1 MGCKSLANKAD
12 CTTGSGALVLQ
23 TYAALIMPDIGNA
36 TGASLTLSNGLRL
49 SNLSPDQAVATDS
62 SKNLVS
68 IPNTGTGNNVLQVSP
83 TLVTPILGNATYTTL
98 DAGTL
103 LGKRRIVTY
112 SATTNNEQFN
122 GIGTIP
128 EGQVY
133 QVDATTASHI
143 FYAATS
149 STTSN
154 ELFRVRG
161 TGGFVVGGDSTFNGG
176 VVVGGN
182 STFNG
187 GVVVGGNSTFNGG
200 VVVDGA
206 STFNTSLTTPLIN
219 FGSFPFTYSRGVWT
233 PVMRT
238 LRGIGL
244 AVDLEVIDWAAVE
257 GPVEILTNNGYY
269 TKIGSQ
275 VTVFY
280 EVVTRF
286 WGNGNDSF
294 AYRTPI
300 IQGLP
305 FKCSTSGTPI
315 KVRMAGVMDD
325 AGFPNG
331 YILGLPVPFLV
342 TMDGG
347 YTATVLEEGY
357 VFETKAPPFYVNN
370 KTWTADGYT
379 MTINCAQ
386 SQYIVTLSGVTV
398 LWSGLEGNLY
408 NANVL
413 LGSQYTARFVG
424 SVTYFTDE

>member
-12 CTTGSGALVLQ
+12 CTTGSGAIVLQ

-49 SNLSPDQAVATDS
+49 SNLSAGQAVATDS

-112 SATTNNEQFN
+112 SATANAEQFN
-122 GIGTIP
+122 GIGTTP
-128 EGQVY
+128 DGQTY

-161 TGGFVVGGDSTFNGG
+161 TGGFVVGG
-176 VVVGGN
+176 
-182 STFNG
+182 
-187 GVVVGGNSTFNGG
+187 
-200 VVVDGA
+200 A

-238 LRGIGL
+238 LRQIGL
-244 AVDLEVIDWAAVE
+244 APPILEVRDWATSG
-257 GPVEILTNNGYY
+257 GPVEVLANNGYY

-280 EVVTRF
+280 EVATRF
-286 WGNGNDSF
+286 WGNQNDSLT
-294 AYRTPI
+294 YRTPI

-315 KVRMAGVMDD
+315 NVRMTGVMD
-325 AGFPNG
+325 AEFPNG
-331 YILGLPVPFLV
+331 YFGGIAAPLAV

-347 YTATVLEEGY
+347 FTATVLEDGY
-357 VFETKAPPFYVNN
+357 LFDTRTPPFYVNSA
-370 KTWTADGYT
+370 TWTADGYT
-379 MTINCAQ
+379 MTISCAQ
-386 SQYIVTLSGVTV
+386 SQYTLFGGIA
-398 LWSGLEGNLY
+398 WSGLQGNLY
-408 NANVL
+408 NANILV
-413 LGSQYTARFVG
+413 GSQYTARFVG